1 MDLSNNSYKLNKTK
15 KYNNN
20 FLLLKS
26 FKNKISI
33 FLLLTSILTI
43 SCTSNIRE
51 SDEGEFERQG
61 SDISTD
67 EMIVGDDINFW
78 GVDTPR
84 GVVFI
89 PHNKMSF
96 IKAIGIKPI
105 RFLEN
110 NKTSEELA
118 KQIETNFLYRIEVY
132 ELEFPT
138 KWMEEKG
145 VLSSNP
151 ILSWHQSPDLC
162 EYISENYYK
171 ARLLFSLPEA
181 SFRVKERNW
190 APIYTKINTNALTF
204 IRLAV
209 ADRFGTIENRAS
221 DAIFINAKRTEKQW
235 SEFITAEKRKIN
247 SWTCQEFDFLE
258 SKKLEAVF
266 YNPDIV
272 INYL

>member
-1 MDLSNNSYKLNKTK
+1 MELNK
-15 KYNNN
+15 
-20 FLLLKS
+20 
-26 FKNKISI
+26 KILFSLI
-33 FLLLTSILTI
+33 SLLTF
-43 SCTSNIRE
+43 SCTTNIRE
-51 SDEGEFERQG
+51 SDEGFFERQG
-61 SDISTD
+61 SDLSTD
-67 EMIVGDDINFW
+67 EMIIGDDINFW

-89 PHNKMSF
+89 PKEKMSF
-96 IKAIGIKPI
+96 IKAIGMKPT
-105 RFLEN
+105 RFVEN
-110 NKTSEELA
+110 NKTPEELA

-138 KWMEEKG
+138 KWMAEKG

-151 ILSWHQSPDLC
+151 ILSWNQSPDLC
-162 EYISENYYK
+162 DYISENYYK

-190 APIYTKINTNALTF
+190 APIYTRIDPRALTF
-204 IRLAV
+204 IRVAV
-209 ADRFGTIENRAS
+209 ADRFSTIENRAS
-221 DAIFINAKRTEKQW
+221 DAIYINAKRVDKQW

-258 SKKLEAVF
+258 SKKLEAVY

-272 INYL
+272 INYF